1 MSLTLLPP
9 EPGVTALL
17 TSWADKPCGYE
28 REAGG
33 LDRVINPETID
44 HYLNTG
50 CVPADEIAVVSNGA
64 TPHPG
69 RRRTAGR
76 TCPAKP
82 RSLYEDGTT
91 PIRATRRSAAST

>member
-17 TSWADKPCGYE
+17 TSWADKPGVDE
-28 REAGG
+28 REAGE
-33 LDRVINPETID
+33 LDRVITPESVE
-44 HYLNTG
+44 HYRETG
-50 CVPADEIAVVSNGA
+50 CVPAGEIAVVSNGA

-82 RSLYEDGTT
+82 RSLYEDGAT